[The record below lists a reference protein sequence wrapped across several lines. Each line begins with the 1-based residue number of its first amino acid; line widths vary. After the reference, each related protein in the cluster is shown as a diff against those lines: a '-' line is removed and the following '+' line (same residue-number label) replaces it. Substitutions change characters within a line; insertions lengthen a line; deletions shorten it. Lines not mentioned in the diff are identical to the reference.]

1 MWFALFILFQ
11 IFLWV
16 VVGGILTIIVIAPVF
31 IALLLLELLGKL
43 TLNNLLLLI
52 HKIPVVGPIFSGL
65 VATGIGVVMIFF
77 GIWVWVNYIFI
88 ALRCIGGPKV

>member
-16 VVGGILTIIVIAPVF
+16 VVGGFLAIIVISPIF
-31 IALLLLELLGKL
+31 IALGLLELIAGL
-43 TLNNLLLLI
+43 TINNILLLI
-52 HKIPVVGPIFSGL
+52 RKIPILGLIFTGV

-77 GIWVWVNYIFI
+77 GIWVWVNYLFI